1 MYMSNWCSNLVI
13 AGLLLAGASPLE
25 AAPAPARSPED
36 RTTTIT
42 SQKMTVRN
50 AENKAVFEGTVV
62 LVKGALTVYSDV
74 MVVFFKPQNAAGV
87 ADRGE
92 SPKEK
97 AVVTPAPSKPPLRDD
112 LPTLGNKSVNLIEA
126 TGKIVTI
133 EKLDGKA
140 TCRKAVYFGD
150 EDKLVLTGDPVA
162 WEKGTRVAGEK
173 ITMYLAEDR
182 SVVEGGSRVRIE
194 Q

>member
-1 MYMSNWCSNLVI
+1 MSNWRRNSGWI
-13 AGLLLAGASPLE
+13 AAWLLAGAQIV
-25 AAPAPARSPED
+25 AAATEPARAPED

-50 AENKAVFEGTVV
+50 AENKAIFEGAVI
-62 LVKGALTVYSDV
+62 LVKGALTVHSDV
-74 MVVFFKPQNAAGV
+74 MVVFFKPQEASV
-87 ADRGE
+87 HGE
-92 SPKEK
+92 KPDLARDK
-97 AVVTPAPSKPPLRDD
+97 PAPLPAAKPGARDEM
-112 LPTLGNKSVNLIEA
+112 PTLGNKSVSMIEA
-126 TGKIVTI
+126 TGKVVTI
-133 EKLDGKA
+133 EKNDGRA

-162 WEKGTRVAGEK
+162 WEKGTRVAGNK

>member
-1 MYMSNWCSNLVI
+1 MLNWCNSC
-13 AGLLLAGASPLE
+13 LAVLIVAIGTAPVGAVTE
-25 AAPAPARSPED
+25 PARAPED

-50 AENKAVFEGTVV
+50 AENKAIFEGTVV

-74 MVVFFKPQNAAGV
+74 MVVFFKPQELPA
-87 ADRGE
+87 
-92 SPKEK
+92 SPEK
-97 AVVTPAPSKPPLRDD
+97 PDPAREKSPAVPPAPKGSNREE
-112 LPTLGNKSVNLIEA
+112 LPTLGNKSVSMIEA

-133 EKLDGKA
+133 EKNEGKA

-150 EDKLVLTGDPVA
+150 EDKLVLTGDPIA
-162 WEKGTRVAGEK
+162 WEKGTRVAGNK

>member
-1 MYMSNWCSNLVI
+1 MSNWRRNSGWVT
-13 AGLLLAGASPLE
+13 AWLLASAQVV
-25 AAPAPARSPED
+25 AAATEPARAPED

-50 AENKAVFEGTVV
+50 AENKAIFEGAVI
-62 LVKGALTVYSDV
+62 LVKGALTVHSDV
-74 MVVFFKPQNAAGV
+74 MVVFFKPQEAPAGEKPDPARDKPVPPPAA
-87 ADRGE
+87 
-92 SPKEK
+92 
-97 AVVTPAPSKPPLRDD
+97 KPGARDEM
-112 LPTLGNKSVNLIEA
+112 PTLGNKSVSMIEA
-126 TGKIVTI
+126 TGKVVTI
-133 EKLDGKA
+133 EKNDGRA

-162 WEKGTRVAGEK
+162 WEKGTRVAGNK

>member
-1 MYMSNWCSNLVI
+1 MWNCFSSAVVALTVLATVI
-13 AGLLLAGASPLE
+13 PAGA
-25 AAPAPARSPED
+25 APEPSRSPGD

-50 AENKAVFEGTVV
+50 AENKAVFEGAVV
-62 LVKGALTVYSDV
+62 LVKGALTVHSDV
-74 MVVFFKPQNAAGV
+74 MVVLFKAQDATAAADKPEAAQVKPAGV
-87 ADRGE
+87 QAGAKGGTRE
-92 SPKEK
+92 E
-97 AVVTPAPSKPPLRDD
+97 
-112 LPTLGNKSVNLIEA
+112 LPTLGNKSVSVIEA
-126 TGKIVTI
+126 TGKVVTI
-133 EKLDGKA
+133 EKNEGRA

-162 WEKGTRVAGEK
+162 WEKGTRVAGNK